1 MAFSRLLIVLI
12 GSLLFTAVAPA
23 QKASVS
29 KSATSTKAPASGT
42 KAPSKT
48 EAVSATLV
56 DLNRASAAD
65 LKAIPGIGDA
75 YSTAIVKGRPY
86 KNKTQLVSKKVLPQG
101 VYDKIKDKVIAKQ

>member
-1 MAFSRLLIVLI
+1 MASTRLFIFLL
-12 GSLLFTAVAPA
+12 GSLLFSAVAPA

-29 KSATSTKAPASGT
+29 KSASSTKAPGANT
-42 KAPSKT
+42 KAPSKADAT
-48 EAVSATLV
+48 NATLV
-56 DLNRASAAD
+56 DLNRATTAD

-75 YSTAIVKGRPY
+75 YSAAIVKGRPY